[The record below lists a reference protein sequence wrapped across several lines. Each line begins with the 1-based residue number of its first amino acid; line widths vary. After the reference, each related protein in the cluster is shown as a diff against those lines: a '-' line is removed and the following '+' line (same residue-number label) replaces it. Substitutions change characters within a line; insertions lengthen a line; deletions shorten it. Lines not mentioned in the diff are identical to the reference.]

1 MLRKAKRKKLVLLSV
16 AILSL
21 MIILALSPLICL
33 KGDEIQ
39 FEHQLQAPSL
49 QHLLGTDNFGRD
61 MLQRILSGLKLSLA
75 LAVIIE
81 GICLAVGTLIGM
93 ITGFYRGLIDE
104 LFVQIVSVLMAFP
117 GMIMALCMIAIL
129 GPGLTTLVLAISLTG
144 WTTYAR
150 LIRSEVIS
158 LKEKDYIMG
167 VRAAGASNSYILFK
181 HIFINVLI
189 PVIPLVTL
197 MIGHSVL
204 VISSLSF
211 LGFGVQPPTPE
222 IGNILKESITY
233 LDSAP
238 WLMLFPGLALATSVL
253 FFNILGDELR
263 DVLDYKR
270 RGSGYGGEING

>member
-1 MLRKAKRKKLVLLSV
+1 MLRKAKLKKLILLSV
-16 AILSL
+16 AVLSL
-21 MIILALSPLICL
+21 MIVLALSPLICS

-39 FEHQLQAPSL
+39 FEQQLQAPSL
-49 QHLLGTDNFGRD
+49 HHLLGTDNFGRD

-75 LAVIIE
+75 LAVVIE
-81 GICLAVGTLIGM
+81 GICLAIGALVGL
-93 ITGFYRGLIDE
+93 ITGYYRGLVDE

-189 PVIPLVTL
+189 PVIPLATL

-204 VISSLSF
+204 MISSLSF

-253 FFNILGDELR
+253 LFNLLGDELR

>member
-1 MLRKAKRKKLVLLSV
+1 MLRKAKLKKLILLSV
-16 AILSL
+16 AVLSL
-21 MIILALSPLICL
+21 MIVLALSPLICS

-39 FEHQLQAPSL
+39 FEQQLQAPSL
-49 QHLLGTDNFGRD
+49 HHLLGTDNFGRD

-75 LAVIIE
+75 LAVVIE
-81 GICLAVGTLIGM
+81 GICLAIGALVGL
-93 ITGFYRGLIDE
+93 ITGYYRGLVDE

-129 GPGLTTLVLAISLTG
+129 GPGLTPLVLAISLTG

-189 PVIPLVTL
+189 PVIPLATL

-204 VISSLSF
+204 MISSLSF

-253 FFNILGDELR
+253 LFNLLGDELR